1 MFEKHW
7 YCRHVMKRHFDKEH
21 IMTKE
26 GVENF
31 GSPAKCWIWD
41 NTFVEDVPKLRII
54 FAPLEI

>member
-7 YCRHVMKRHFDKEH
+7 YCRHVMKRHFNKEH

-41 NTFVEDVPKLRII
+41 NTFVEDVAKILI
-54 FAPLEI
+54 